1 MEELIGII
9 IDCLMLSSIY
19 ILVSLGF
26 ALVLSIINILN
37 FAHGALYMMGGY
49 VCYCLSVQLGLNP
62 WLSFILTMI
71 ILGLAGLILERVCFR
86 PLVGDVNR
94 TIIVTIAISLIIET
108 TANILFGNE
117 NRKIP
122 SFISG
127 MFEMGAISISLER
140 LATFITC
147 WVLLILLSLFVKTK
161 TGQQMLA
168 VSQDRE
174 GAVLQGIRVHRIS
187 ALAIALSCA
196 LAAIAGTLMGS
207 IFDLKPLMGGAMLI
221 KAIEVVVL
229 CGIGSIGGILVGGL
243 IIGTIDAV
251 LPLFAGG
258 AVTQAAGLGIIIV
271 LLLLKPQ
278 GLFGREVA

>member
-1 MEELIGII
+1 MEEIIGII

-37 FAHGALYMMGGY
+37 FAHGSLYMLGGY

-62 WLSFILTMI
+62 WLSFVLTMI
-71 ILGLAGLILERVCFR
+71 ILGLAGLILERLCFR

-94 TIIVTIAISLIIET
+94 TIIVTIALSLIIET

-122 SFISG
+122 SFIPG
-127 MFEMGAISISLER
+127 MFEMGSISISLER

-147 WVLLILLSLFVKTK
+147 WVLLILLLLFVKTK

-278 GLFGREVA
+278 GLFGREVV

>member
-1 MEELIGII
+1 MEEIIGII

-37 FAHGALYMMGGY
+37 FAHGSLYMMGGY

-62 WLSFILTMI
+62 WLSFVLTMI
-71 ILGLAGLILERVCFR
+71 ILGLAGLILERLCFR

-147 WVLLILLSLFVKTK
+147 WALLILLSLFVKTK

-174 GAVLQGIRVHRIS
+174 GAVLQGIRVDRIS

-207 IFDLKPLMGGAMLI
+207 IFELKPLMGGAMLI

-258 AVTQAAGLGIIIV
+258 AVTQAAGLGIIII

-278 GLFGREVA
+278 GLFGREVV

>member
-1 MEELIGII
+1 MEEIIGII
-9 IDCLMLSSIY
+9 IDSLMLSSVY

-37 FAHGALYMMGGY
+37 FAHGSLYMIGGY
-49 VCYCLSVQLGLNP
+49 VCYCLSVQLGLNQ
-62 WLSFILTMI
+62 WLAFVLTMI
-71 ILGLAGLILERVCFR
+71 ILGLAGLLLERFCFR

-94 TIIVTIAISLIIET
+94 TIIITIALGLIIET
-108 TANILFGNE
+108 TANILFGNV
-117 NRKIP
+117 NRSIP
-122 SFISG
+122 SFIPG
-127 MFEMGAISISLER
+127 VFTAGAISISLER

-147 WVLLILLSLFVKTK
+147 GVLLIILSLFVKTK

-174 GAVLQGIRVHRIS
+174 GAMLQGIRIHRIS
-187 ALAIALSCA
+187 ALAIAVSCA
-196 LAAIAGTLMGS
+196 LAAIAGSFMGA

-243 IIGTIDAV
+243 IIGTIDTV
-251 LPLFAGG
+251 LPIFAGG

-271 LLLLKPQ
+271 ILLLKPE

>member
-1 MEELIGII
+1 
-9 IDCLMLSSIY
+9 
-19 ILVSLGF
+19 
-26 ALVLSIINILN
+26 
-37 FAHGALYMMGGY
+37 
-49 VCYCLSVQLGLNP
+49 
-62 WLSFILTMI
+62 MI
-71 ILGLAGLILERVCFR
+71 ILGLVGLLLERICFR
-86 PLVGDVNR
+86 PLIGDVNR
-94 TIIVTIAISLIIET
+94 TIIITIALSLIIET
-108 TANILFGNE
+108 TANILFGNA

-122 SFISG
+122 SFIPG
-127 MFEMGAISISLER
+127 MFEAGVISISRER

-147 WVLLILLSLFVKTK
+147 GVLLTILSLFVIKTK

-174 GAVLQGIRVHRIS
+174 GAVLQGIRIHRIS
-187 ALAIALSCA
+187 ALAIAVSCA
-196 LAAIAGTLMGS
+196 LAAIAGILMGS

-243 IIGTIDAV
+243 IIGTIDTV
-251 LPLFAGG
+251 LPIFAGG
-258 AVTQAAGLGIIIV
+258 AITQAAGLGIIIV

>member
-1 MEELIGII
+1 MEEIIGII

-37 FAHGALYMMGGY
+37 FAHGSLYMMGGY

-71 ILGLAGLILERVCFR
+71 ILGLAGLILERLCFR

-147 WVLLILLSLFVKTK
+147 WALLILLSLFVKTK

-174 GAVLQGIRVHRIS
+174 GAVLQGIRVDRIS

-258 AVTQAAGLGIIIV
+258 AVTQAAGLGIIII

-278 GLFGREVA
+278 GLFGREVV